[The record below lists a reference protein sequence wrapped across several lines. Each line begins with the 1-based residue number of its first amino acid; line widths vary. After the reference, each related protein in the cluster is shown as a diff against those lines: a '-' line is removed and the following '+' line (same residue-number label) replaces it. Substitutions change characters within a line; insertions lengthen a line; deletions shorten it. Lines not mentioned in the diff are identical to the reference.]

1 MSNSKLSTTTKN
13 KISKQKIPSY
23 DALMRYAR
31 VLGIRDIR
39 TKIDPKTGLHAII
52 AVHETAD
59 EIGPAIGGCRI
70 QEYQSANLALKDVLR
85 LAYGMALK
93 SAASNLP
100 HGGAKAVILKPK
112 KPFDRTALM
121 DSFGRFVDEV
131 GGKYITSMDVGTTVK
146 DMDII
151 RQETQYVIGASTEK
165 KVVDPTPYTAL
176 GVWRGIEA
184 AVKFRLNRDSLE
196 GIRIAIQ
203 GAGKAAYFLCQYLH
217 QAGAKITIC
226 DTQAEN
232 LPRFQEEFGAA
243 VVEPDAI
250 YDVPCEVFSPCAIG
264 STINP
269 NSIKRI
275 SAPIIAGAA
284 NNQLAHVKYIEALQ
298 YRNILY
304 APDYVI
310 NAGGVIAAA
319 LAYNQKTDDEILKAV
334 NLIYPRLYNLF
345 SEAQETKQP
354 TTAVAVELA
363 RRFLQQSLEKKKK
376 LKSK

>member
-1 MSNSKLSTTTKN
+1 MKN
-13 KISKQKIPSY
+13 INNSKQKIPSY

-31 VLGIRDIR
+31 VLNISDIR
-39 TKIDPKTGLHAII
+39 TKIDQKTGLHALI

-85 LAYGMALK
+85 LAFGMALK

-112 KPFDRTALM
+112 KAFDRSALM
-121 DSFGRFVDEV
+121 SSFGRFVNEV
-131 GGKYITSMDVGTTVK
+131 GGRYITSMDVGTVVK
-146 DMDII
+146 DMDVI
-151 RQETQYVIGASTEK
+151 REETPYVIGASTEK
-165 KVVDPTPYTAL
+165 KVIDPTPYTSL
-176 GVWRGIEA
+176 GVWRGMEA
-184 AVKFRLNRDSLE
+184 AVKFRLNRESLD
-196 GIRIAIQ
+196 GIRVAIQ
-203 GAGKAAYFLCQYLH
+203 GAGKTAYFLCRHLH
-217 QAGAKITIC
+217 QAGAKITVC
-226 DTQAEN
+226 DTHQPS
-232 LPRFQEEFGAA
+232 LTRFQEEFGVE
-243 VVEPDAI
+243 VVEPEAI

-269 NSIKRI
+269 NTIKRI
-275 SAPIIAGAA
+275 SAPIIAGSA
-284 NNQLAHVKYIEALQ
+284 NNQLAHSKYIEALE

-319 LAYNQKTDDEILKAV
+319 LAYDKKTDDEILKAV

-345 SEAQETKQP
+345 SEAQESNQS
-354 TTAVAVELA
+354 TTAIAVELA
-363 RRFLQQSLEKKKK
+363 RRYLQQSLEKKRG
-376 LKSK
+376 